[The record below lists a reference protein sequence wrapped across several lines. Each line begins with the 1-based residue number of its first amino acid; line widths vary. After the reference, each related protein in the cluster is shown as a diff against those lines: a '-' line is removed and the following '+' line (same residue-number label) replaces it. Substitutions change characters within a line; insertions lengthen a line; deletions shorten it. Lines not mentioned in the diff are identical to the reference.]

1 MNNENFSHGYGGYN
15 QQPPQQQFQDYNQQ
29 QQFQD
34 YNQQPPQQQ
43 QQQGFGGRP
52 DEFNH
57 PPQYG
62 RQSSQ
67 YGNEYPADKQNYNYN
82 GDQGE
87 NEEGERGIKEFF
99 TKTTVDPYNQEQTEI
114 RTGHVVGAALLT
126 GLVAFGAKKYIDNKK
141 EKQRMQMGNE
151 IGGNGTF
158 YGGDQKNSPYD
169 SQMAP
174 QQQQQQGP
182 PMGNPYGAQQ
192 PPAPQ
197 GNAYGSHMAP
207 PPAGNPYG
215 NPY

>member
-1 MNNENFSHGYGGYN
+1 MNNNENFSHGYGDYS

-34 YNQQPPQQQ
+34 YSQQPPQQQ
-43 QQQGFGGRP
+43 QQVFGGRP

-57 PPQYG
+57 PLQYG

-67 YGNEYPADKQNYNYN
+67 YGNEYPAEKQNYNYN
-82 GDQGE
+82 EDQGE

-151 IGGNGTF
+151 IGGMVLSTVVTRRTLRMIR
-158 YGGDQKNSPYD
+158 KWLRSSSRAPLWVTPMVLNSPRL
-169 SQMAP
+169 P
-174 QQQQQQGP
+174 RVT
-182 PMGNPYGAQQ
+182 PMDLTWPSSRRQ
-192 PPAPQ
+192 PLWQPLL
-197 GNAYGSHMAP
+197 
-207 PPAGNPYG
+207 
-215 NPY
+215 